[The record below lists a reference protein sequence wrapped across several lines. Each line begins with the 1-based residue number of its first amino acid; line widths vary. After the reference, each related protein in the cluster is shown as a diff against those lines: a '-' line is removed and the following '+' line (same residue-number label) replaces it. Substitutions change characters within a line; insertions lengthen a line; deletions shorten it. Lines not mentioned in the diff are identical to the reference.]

1 MAGLFNRLK
10 QLKIE
15 RDDAIFVAIDFQ
27 ERLLPAMH
35 DCEQL
40 EARVVKLVKGMRE
53 LGIPMIVTQ
62 QYTKGLGPTV
72 PSIAE
77 AIGDFTPV
85 EKTSFSCLG
94 ENTFV
99 EAIESSDKGTVILAG
114 IEAHICVEQTA
125 IDLLRDGYEV
135 ALVTDCVQS
144 RDPKNKEITL
154 QRLAQAGVILT
165 SFESVLYELLGGAKA
180 PEFKAISALVK

>member
-99 EAIESSDKGTVILAG
+99 EAIEASDKGTVILAG
-114 IEAHICVEQTA
+114 